1 MFSREELLFWQR
13 NQSKLLII
21 FFFWKKLNRQKLSF
35 VGPISKNRFIKKQKK
50 LENLETEDSKITFLS
65 GFAQN
70 LKRQQEIFFEQNRG
84 EEGLSH
90 KALITNLHRLAIR
103 KQKLKKTIFNLR
115 MACPLKS

>member
-1 MFSREELLFWQR
+1 M
-13 NQSKLLII
+13 
-21 FFFWKKLNRQKLSF
+21 
-35 VGPISKNRFIKKQKK
+35 
-50 LENLETEDSKITFLS
+50 ENLETEDSKITFLS

-90 KALITNLHRLAIR
+90 KALITKLHRLAIR
-103 KQKLKKTIFNLR
+103 KQKIKKTIFNLR

>member
-1 MFSREELLFWQR
+1 MVEKSV
-13 NQSKLLII
+13 KTPYHI
-21 FFFWKKLNRQKLSF
+21 FYLKKVKQTKTFFCGSNEQKSF
-35 VGPISKNRFIKKQKK
+35 YQKVEKK

-90 KALITNLHRLAIR
+90 KALITKLHRLAIR
-103 KQKLKKTIFNLR
+103 KQKIKKKLFLI
-115 MACPLKS
+115 